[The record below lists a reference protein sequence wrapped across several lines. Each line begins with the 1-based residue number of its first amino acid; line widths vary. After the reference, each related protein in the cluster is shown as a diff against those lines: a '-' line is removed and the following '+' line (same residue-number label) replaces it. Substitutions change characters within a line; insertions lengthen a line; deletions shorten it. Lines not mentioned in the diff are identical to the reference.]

1 MEHPK
6 DQQKA
11 EIIFKKEDL
20 KGYPQES
27 IEDEIRLCWE
37 CLMEFPLIC
46 FRKCTGGTGYRY
58 ICKSC
63 YNQRVRKRVVG
74 HCTHIFK
81 FGPNKGKVCPNN
93 CYNGVEKCS
102 RHSDKTRQYQ
112 NAYISKVRELAR
124 EAKANPKDLSE
135 ITEGKAKA
143 NTKDLSEI
151 TEGKE
156 KNKDQP
162 TEQ

>member
-1 MEHPK
+1 MMNQSPKSFQSELEKTLLSQHPWKSLGGSLGK
-6 DQQKA
+6 DKQYSIQVTDTNIA
-11 EIIFKKEDL
+11 EPI
-20 KGYPQES
+20 
-27 IEDEIRLCWE
+27 EIRLCRE
-37 CLMEFPLIC
+37 CLFEFPLNC

-93 CYNGVEKCS
+93 CYGKQSEKCS

-112 NAYISKVRELAR
+112 NAYISNVFSNSLW
-124 EAKANPKDLSE
+124 NDF
-135 ITEGKAKA
+135 G
-143 NTKDLSEI
+143 D
-151 TEGKE
+151 
-156 KNKDQP
+156 
-162 TEQ
+162 